1 MPAKKSSP
9 AQYRTGAAARLAGI
23 PIETLRVWE
32 RRYKVVDPARSPR
45 AQKLYTLAEVDGLRT
60 IKWLTDNG
68 HAISTIA
75 PLPMKTLE
83 AMAKSYQAV
92 LAAQP
97 TSSITALTEIN
108 LVLIGTALSQ
118 LQPQTIFQQNPI
130 SLVGSYPDLAS
141 ALAANRLNQA
151 STIFIEIPTLE
162 ATTVAT
168 LSALKMAAP
177 QTTIAV
183 LYHVA
188 SSAMVRK
195 IRFSGY
201 PCLKARIKTPSL
213 EALLSLTL
221 TMASTSTPTPLL
233 PHQMTATTSPFMA
246 GQALTSPAIA
256 HMHQQLAPLSCTCA
270 RRVSKLLEALHAEA
284 DDATSNTICS
294 VDAAAE
300 NLIYRAL
307 EKSVALACQAVK
319 TIMTSTRQQ
328 QAAIQPPPP
337 PPPPTHPQQH
347 PPPPLKRGE
356 I

>member
-45 AQKLYTLAEVDGLRT
+45 AQKLYTLAEVDRLRT

-108 LVLIGTALSQ
+108 LVLIGAALSQ
-118 LQPQTIFQQNPI
+118 LQPQAIFQQNPI

-141 ALAANRLNQA
+141 ALAANRLDQA

-177 QTTIAV
+177 QATIAV

-188 SSAMVRK
+188 SSAIVRK

-221 TMASTSTPTPLL
+221 TMASTSTPLL
-233 PHQMTATTSPFMA
+233 PHQITATTPQFMA

-256 HMHQQLAPLSCTCA
+256 HMHQQLASLSCTCA
-270 RRVSKLLEALHAEA
+270 RRVGKLIEALHAEA

-294 VDAAAE
+294 VDAAAD
-300 NLIYRAL
+300 NLVYRAL

-319 TIMTSTRQQ
+319 TIMTSTHQQ

-337 PPPPTHPQQH
+337 RTNN
-347 PPPPLKRGE
+347 PLTRL